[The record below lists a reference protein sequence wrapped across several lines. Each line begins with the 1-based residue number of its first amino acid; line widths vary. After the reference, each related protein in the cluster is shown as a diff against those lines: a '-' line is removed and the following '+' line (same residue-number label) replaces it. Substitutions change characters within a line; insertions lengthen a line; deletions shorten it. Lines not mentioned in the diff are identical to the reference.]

1 MAVPTIS
8 NQIAHAPAPDGMG
21 LSNWLES
28 LTDFDARAV
37 LVLGP
42 SAITAADQRD
52 LVAIHPESYRPAA
65 QALADGRAFG
75 ADWRKDSSSLVAF
88 RNLTGPQQDNDLVW
102 IEPWQEAGVAA
113 LVRVEISLP
122 FNQAFEAFTMLG
134 TPLKDRRDASEIA
147 WNLMSVWPSVKADF
161 MVNRFKISQKEGEIL
176 RLFAKGKTAR
186 EVAAEKEIAERT
198 VTFHLSNIMD
208 KLNAENKAEAI
219 QRACSLGLI

>member
-1 MAVPTIS
+1 MAVPMTS
-8 NQIAHAPAPDGMG
+8 NTVASVPEPDGMA
-21 LSNWLES
+21 LTNWLNS
-28 LTDFDARAV
+28 LADFDARAV

-42 SAITAADQRD
+42 SAVTEADQRD
-52 LVAIHPESYRPAA
+52 LVALHPESYRPAA

-75 ADWRKDSSSLVAF
+75 AAWRKDSSSLVAF
-88 RNLTGPQQDNDLVW
+88 RNLAGPQHDGDLVW
-102 IEPWQEAGVAA
+102 IEPWQSVGVVS

-161 MVNRFKISQKEGEIL
+161 MVNRFKISEKESQIL
-176 RLFAKGKTAR
+176 KLVAEGKTAR
-186 EVAAEKEIAERT
+186 EVAVLKSVAERT

>member
-1 MAVPTIS
+1 MAVPMSS
-8 NQIAHAPAPDGMG
+8 NAMARVPAPDGMA
-21 LSNWLES
+21 LTNWLNS
-28 LTDFDARAV
+28 LADFDARAV
-37 LVLGP
+37 VVLGP
-42 SAITAADQRD
+42 SAVTEADQRD

-65 QALADGRAFG
+65 QALADGGAFG
-75 ADWRKDSSSLVAF
+75 AAWRNDSSSLVAF
-88 RNLTGPQQDNDLVW
+88 RNLAGPQHEGDMAW
-102 IEPWQEAGVAA
+102 IEPWQSVGVVA

-134 TPLKDRRDASEIA
+134 RPLKDRRDASEIA

-161 MVNRFKISQKEGEIL
+161 MVNRFKISTKESEIL
-176 RLFAKGKTAR
+176 KLVAEGKTAR
-186 EVAAEKEIAERT
+186 EVAALKAVAERT

>member
-1 MAVPTIS
+1 MALT
-8 NQIAHAPAPDGMG
+8 
-21 LSNWLES
+21 NWLNS
-28 LTDFDARAV
+28 LADFDARAV

-42 SAITAADQRD
+42 SAVTEADQRD
-52 LVAIHPESYRPAA
+52 LVALHPESYRPAA

-75 ADWRKDSSSLVAF
+75 AAWRKDSSSLVAF
-88 RNLTGPQQDNDLVW
+88 RNLAGPQHDRDMVW
-102 IEPWQEAGVAA
+102 IEPWQSVGVVA

-147 WNLMSVWPSVKADF
+147 WNLMSVWPSVRADF
-161 MVNRFKISQKEGEIL
+161 MVNRFKISERESQIL
-176 RLFAKGKTAR
+176 KLVAAGKTAR
-186 EVAAEKEIAERT
+186 EVAVHQSVAERT

-208 KLNAENKAEAI
+208 KLKAENKAQAI